1 MGRAGILVRAVR
13 DHRRPRPG
21 PWASTV
27 GRAACG
33 GRAGRAPLPRCNAE
47 EIALHLI
54 LQEARVLLDEADDAA
69 YFAEL
74 GLPPRPAWSPRHRQ
88 FDLMREVFFQD
99 EDVLMSYDAGMADIA
114 GDP

>member
-1 MGRAGILVRAVR
+1 MLGAGTAVALRILFAIVIAYLLEL
-13 DHRRPRPG
+13 PLLKL
-21 PWASTV
+21 A
-27 GRAACG
+27 G
-33 GRAGRAPLPRCNAE
+33 GFLLLW
-47 EIALHLI
+47 IALHLI

-99 EDVLMSYDAGMADIA
+99 EDVLMSYDAGMAETGTAFIVMELVR
-114 GDP
+114 G